1 VAARG
6 VVVLAHRRL
15 DVLEAA
21 RRVAPPLLA
30 PAMRDVVAIL
40 ELRAL
45 VTTEAV
51 HAQRPELREER
62 PPRLRLELELERLL
76 RDERLLPVLCRPP
89 PRLLLMLER
98 LRVRVRLRPRVLEVR
113 LELRR
118 SSSREEAVMGVVLEN
133 REEAVCGSRVH
144 LACQ

>member
-1 VAARG
+1 
-6 VVVLAHRRL
+6 
-15 DVLEAA
+15 
-21 RRVAPPLLA
+21 
-30 PAMRDVVAIL
+30 MRDVVAIL

-62 PPRLRLELELERLL
+62 PPRLRLELERLL

-98 LRVRVRLRPRVLEVR
+98 LRVRLRPRVLEVR

-118 SSSREEAVMGVVLEN
+118 SSSREEAVIGVVLES
-133 REEAVCGSRVH
+133 REEAVCGSREH

>member
-1 VAARG
+1 
-6 VVVLAHRRL
+6 
-15 DVLEAA
+15 
-21 RRVAPPLLA
+21 
-30 PAMRDVVAIL
+30 MRDVVAIL

-76 RDERLLPVLCRPP
+76 RDERLLPVPCRPP

-98 LRVRVRLRPRVLEVR
+98 LRVRLRPRVLEVR

-118 SSSREEAVMGVVLEN
+118 SSSREEAVIGVVLES
-133 REEAVCGSRVH
+133 RAEALCGSREH

>member
-1 VAARG
+1 
-6 VVVLAHRRL
+6 
-15 DVLEAA
+15 
-21 RRVAPPLLA
+21 
-30 PAMRDVVAIL
+30 MRDVVAIL

-89 PRLLLMLER
+89 PKLLLMLER